1 MSLLKELMEVKVKIM
16 VDNLSSIEETIYA
29 VVENTQTLIKKNF
42 NSKLTNKKNEITYNV
57 KIGLIQREH
66 D

>member
-42 NSKLTNKKNEITYNV
+42 NSKLTNKK
-57 KIGLIQREH
+57 K
-66 D
+66 